1 MSTGTSVETHQ
12 RTSVGGEK
20 MTNPKTVSDEAWKRI
35 IVLKGEQS
43 RIRREIERLKPLA
56 VKEMRAL
63 GFSYDE
69 ITRSLLV
76 GKVTAIRMF
85 KEGK

>member
-1 MSTGTSVETHQ
+1 
-12 RTSVGGEK
+12 